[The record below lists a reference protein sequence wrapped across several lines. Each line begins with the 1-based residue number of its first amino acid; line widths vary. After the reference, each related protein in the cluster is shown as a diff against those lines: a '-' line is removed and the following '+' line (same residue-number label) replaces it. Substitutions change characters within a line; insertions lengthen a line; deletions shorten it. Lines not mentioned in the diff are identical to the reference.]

1 MENKD
6 KYRVQTRYN
15 NPEAI
20 VAHSGK
26 TYRWVDSAAFHTLNA
41 AKAVRRADQ
50 RIIKLCA
57 RSEFAMLVDTRGRRF
72 NVAVSADVAVEVS

>member
-1 MENKD
+1 MNNAD

-41 AKAVRRADQ
+41 AKSARRPEQ
-50 RIIKLCA
+50 RIIKLCT

-72 NVAVSADVAVEVS
+72 NIAVSADVAVEVS

>member
-50 RIIKLCA
+50 RIIKLCT